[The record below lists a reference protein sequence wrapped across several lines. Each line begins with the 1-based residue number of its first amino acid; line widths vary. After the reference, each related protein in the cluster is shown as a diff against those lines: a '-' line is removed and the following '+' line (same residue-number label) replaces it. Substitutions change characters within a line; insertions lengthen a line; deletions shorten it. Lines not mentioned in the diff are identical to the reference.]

1 MARAP
6 AATASPRS
14 ATPLP
19 SSPSARDGAALCDL
33 GASGV
38 LSVAG
43 PDAVTFLQGQV
54 TNDVEALSPG
64 AWQFAAWCSAKGRV
78 LVVFALHRTRL
89 DAFELMLPATMLPA
103 IHKRLAMFV
112 LRAKVVIEDASA
124 AAVRFGIGGPA
135 AADRLVSAI
144 GTLPAPHEVA
154 RIGNACVRALPGGRF
169 MISAPTATAIELWSQ
184 LSAGARPAGE
194 PAWRWLRVR
203 GGVPRIV
210 AATSDQFVPQA
221 LNLDALDG
229 VSFRKGCYAGQEIVA
244 RTQYLGRLKE
254 RLVLARLSA
263 NVAPP
268 GSGRTAVQPGVRSAS
283 LWNRDRGGQRPAERR
298 RRRQRSSCRAPD
310 CGARARRRAPGRAG
324 RPVYRAARA
333 PVRHSRGGATARP
346 HRLKRDGRG
355 RIDRRLAG

>member
-1 MARAP
+1 MTIPVWTDFLATQGARLVGDGVASFGDPAP
-6 AATASPRS
+6 ELAA
-14 ATPLP
+14 
-19 SSPSARDGAALCDL
+19 ARDGAALCDL
-33 GASGV
+33 GAPGV

-43 PDAVTFLQGQV
+43 PDAATFLQGQV

-78 LVVFALHRTRL
+78 LVVFGLHRTRL
-89 DAFELMLPATMLPA
+89 DAFELMLPGMMLEA

-112 LRAKVVIEDASA
+112 LRAKVVIEDASG

-135 AADRLVSAI
+135 AADRLKGAL

-154 RIGNACVRALPGGRF
+154 RIGSACVRALPGDRF
-169 MISAPTATAIELWSQ
+169 MLSAPTATAIELWSQ

-203 GGVPRIV
+203 SGVPRIV
-210 AATSDQFVPQA
+210 TATSDQFVPQA

-254 RLVLARLSA
+254 RLVLARACA
-263 NVAPP
+263 NTLPPAPGQRLYSPAFEAQPCGTVIEAANAPRINGEGGSDLLAVLQTAAREHGEIHLGDPAGPRLELLALPYTIPVAAPP
-268 GSGRTAVQPGVRSAS
+268 
-283 LWNRDRGGQRPAERR
+283 
-298 RRRQRSSCRAPD
+298 
-310 CGARARRRAPGRAG
+310 
-324 RPVYRAARA
+324 
-333 PVRHSRGGATARP
+333 
-346 HRLKRDGRG
+346 RG
-355 RIDRRLAG
+355 RIA